1 LITAGGCYKAEDN
14 QGLFSEEIEMTQ
26 KVFGIGLNKT
36 GTTTLGTCLER
47 LGYDHVSCR
56 ADLLADWRAGRKDTV
71 FAVTD
76 AHQSFED
83 WPWPLMYRDL
93 SARYGTDAKFILT
106 LRRSPEVWLRSLK
119 MHALQRTSVRGHC
132 RKLAYGYSYPHHA
145 EAEHLEIYR
154 RHQADVMEFFETA
167 GASAQLRVLCW
178 ETGDGWDAL
187 CDFLGHDRVDWPFPH
202 DRRAAIP
209 RLNRRRI
216 ANQMAMMAGWAG
228 GRTRSLFRAG

>member
-1 LITAGGCYKAEDN
+1 
-14 QGLFSEEIEMTQ
+14 MTR

-56 ADLLADWRAGRKDTV
+56 ADLLADWRAGRKDAV

-93 SARYGTDAKFILT
+93 SARYGTDARFILT
-106 LRRSPEVWLRSLK
+106 LRRSPEAWLRSLK
-119 MHALQRTSVRGHC
+119 RHALQRTSVRGHC

-145 EAEHLEIYR
+145 E
-154 RHQADVMEFFETA
+154 VVGFFDSA
-167 GASAQLRVLCW
+167 GANDQLKVLCW
-178 ETGDGWDAL
+178 ETGDGWDEL
-187 CDFLGHDRVDWPFPH
+187 CDFLGHDRVDRPFPH
-202 DRRAAIP
+202 DRRAATP
-209 RLNRRRI
+209 RLTRRRV
-216 ANQMAMMAGWAG
+216 ANQVVMMAGWAG
-228 GRTRSLFRAG
+228 GRARSLFRTG

>member
-1 LITAGGCYKAEDN
+1 
-14 QGLFSEEIEMTQ
+14 
-26 KVFGIGLNKT
+26 
-36 GTTTLGTCLER
+36 
-47 LGYDHVSCR
+47 
-56 ADLLADWRAGRKDTV
+56 
-71 FAVTD
+71 
-76 AHQSFED
+76 
-83 WPWPLMYRDL
+83 
-93 SARYGTDAKFILT
+93 
-106 LRRSPEVWLRSLK
+106 

-187 CDFLGHDRVDWPFPH
+187 CDFLGHDRVDWRFPH
-202 DRRAAIP
+202 DRRAATP